1 MEKKS
6 YNTSNS
12 NSSKKDSNPFPKLRP
27 TGSLVINQT
36 SNKTKTGQIASQ
48 PSQSF
53 LSKLKIFEPN
63 QNKFFNN
70 IRHSKTVEINEKDIS
85 NEKEEIKK
93 DESFTEKQII
103 QNRNSFGEKDNK
115 KKDEEEKEDKQVSQ
129 VSSKTEFDENKRKSF
144 LLGFTDNLKKI
155 NKTIKDGTKIF
166 ENQKNKIMNFINQ
179 KIYNDIKFEKPKNF
193 EEIEKQWNYAKIL
206 LDNNIL
212 DCTSK

>member
-179 KIYNDIKFEKPKNF
+179 KIYNDVKFEKPKNF

>member
-6 YNTSNS
+6 YNTFKS
-12 NSSKKDSNPFPKLRP
+12 NSSKRDSNPFPKLKP
-27 TGSLVINQT
+27 TGSLVIKQT
-36 SNKTKTGQIASQ
+36 QNKTKTGEIASQ

-70 IRHSKTVEINEKDIS
+70 IRHSKTMEINEKDIPI
-85 NEKEEIKK
+85 EKEEIKK
-93 DESFTEKQII
+93 DESLKEKQII
-103 QNRNSFGEKDNK
+103 QNRNSFGEKDNQ
-115 KKDEEEKEDKQVSQ
+115 KKDEDIIEKEDKQ

-155 NKTIKDGTKIF
+155 NKTLKDGTKIL
-166 ENQKNKIMNFINQ
+166 ENQKNKIINFINQ
-179 KIYNDIKFEKPKNF
+179 KRHNDIKFEKPKNF

>member
-70 IRHSKTVEINEKDIS
+70 IRHSKTVEINEKDMS

-93 DESFTEKQII
+93 NESFTEKQII

-115 KKDEEEKEDKQVSQ
+115 KKDEEEKEDKQ